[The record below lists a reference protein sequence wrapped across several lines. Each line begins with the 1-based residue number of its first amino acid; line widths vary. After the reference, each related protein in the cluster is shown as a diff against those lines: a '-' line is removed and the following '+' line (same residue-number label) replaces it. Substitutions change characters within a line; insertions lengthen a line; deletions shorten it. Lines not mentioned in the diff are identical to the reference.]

1 MHCSL
6 YQQQSAVPREELNCK
21 AKDLSKLI
29 SRKQTPSKTEVAA
42 ADNSLLCDATEE
54 KVRIDWKNNVILET
68 VWTNSSC
75 CMLQNYAQNR
85 TFLFVIHLKEDFLGR
100 KLLIYIHQ
108 FQSRIQF
115 HSYNWQLGQES
126 ESGSV

>member
-1 MHCSL
+1 MHCNL

-54 KVRIDWKNNVILET
+54 KVRIDWQNNVILET
-68 VWTNSSC
+68 V
-75 CMLQNYAQNR
+75 
-85 TFLFVIHLKEDFLGR
+85 
-100 KLLIYIHQ
+100 
-108 FQSRIQF
+108 
-115 HSYNWQLGQES
+115 
-126 ESGSV
+126 